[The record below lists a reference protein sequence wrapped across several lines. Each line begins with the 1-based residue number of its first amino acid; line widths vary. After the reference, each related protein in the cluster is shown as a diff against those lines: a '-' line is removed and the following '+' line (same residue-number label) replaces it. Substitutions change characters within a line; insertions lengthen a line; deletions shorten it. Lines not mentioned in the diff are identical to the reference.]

1 VDAFKDK
8 IAIVT
13 GAASGIGR
21 AVSEGLARRGATVIA
36 ADLNEPG
43 AEATVRSI
51 VGSGGK
57 AKSVRIDV
65 TKSDEVQKLV
75 DGVVS
80 ENGRLDYI
88 FNNAGI
94 GVVGEVRDLEPDHW
108 RKTIDVN
115 LWGVIYGAVAAYKV
129 MAIQGSGH
137 IINTASVAGLIP
149 SPTLTPYSV
158 TKHAVVGLS
167 SSLRAEGAAL
177 GVKVSA
183 VCPGLVRT
191 GLYETIALVNTD
203 RESLLAQIPF
213 KPIDPPRAAQAIL
226 RGVEH
231 NREIIIFPSNARVL
245 WSLSR
250 LNRGIIQSLAR
261 RAVAEFRK
269 IRTGQP

>member
-1 VDAFKDK
+1 MDAFKDK

-65 TKSDEVQKLV
+65 TKPDEVQKLV
-75 DGVVS
+75 DGAVS
-80 ENGRLDYI
+80 EYGRLDYI

-213 KPIDPPRAAQAIL
+213 KPIDPQRAAQAIL
-226 RGVEH
+226 RGVER
-231 NREIIIFPSNARVL
+231 NREIIIFPANARAL

-261 RAVAEFRK
+261 QAVAEFRK